1 MKRFRFRLDS
11 LLGYREYLERRAQLA
26 LAQAVREL
34 ERRKEDM
41 NRIDNQRRETARE
54 CDDASVRGVDVPL
67 YLMYRGY
74 MQSLDE
80 YLEKA
85 HTRVKEGE
93 VNILERKTH
102 LQKET
107 VKKKSLVS
115 LKERQLEDYLA
126 RCGREEQN
134 AVDELILMRRGVDR

>member
-1 MKRFRFRLDS
+1 
-11 LLGYREYLERRAQLA
+11 
-26 LAQAVREL
+26 
-34 ERRKEDM
+34 M